1 MNSLLE
7 PPQRN
12 SACWHTDLA
21 QWGLFWTCAFQ
32 NHKIIHLCYF
42 KHVVLCYSSNR
53 RLIHIGKQV
62 VPPWSS
68 YVQYKR
74 EAFPCLTGWGAV
86 TQTSKVDLIAM
97 DPHHWT
103 RGSLG
108 RRSCSLCRG
117 HRGAGSRHS
126 HKGWCPGVAHNLSRD
141 RGAVRDRKGCVWELK
156 TNPASLCSLLYVQS
170 QNPIYF
176 EFQIT

>member
-7 PPQRN
+7 SPQGN
-12 SACWHTDLA
+12 SVCWHTDLA
-21 QWGLFWTCAFQ
+21 QWDLFWTCALH
-32 NHKIIHLCYF
+32 NYKIIHLCYF
-42 KHVVLCYSSNR
+42 KRVVFCYSTNR

-74 EAFPCLTGWGAV
+74 EAFPCLKGWGAV

-117 HRGAGSRHS
+117 HEEQVAGIVTKGDAQEWLTTFQGTGAQLETERGVCGSWKQTQRHCVHCFMFS
-126 HKGWCPGVAHNLSRD
+126 HRIPFILNFK
-141 RGAVRDRKGCVWELK
+141 
-156 TNPASLCSLLYVQS
+156 
-170 QNPIYF
+170 
-176 EFQIT
+176 